1 MWFERRRGRKSGH
14 FWKDTTDIRD
24 TKSKVTGAGFRERVR
39 NACDV
44 TLEVEP
50 VPVESLFEFYGE
62 MKREQLD
69 IGSVSLDFRGK
80 FGLEI
85 KL

>member
-1 MWFERRRGRKSGH
+1 MAMWIPGVAPLVSICPELPWPGNPV
-14 FWKDTTDIRD
+14 WKDTTDISD

-50 VPVESLFEFYGE
+50 VPVE
-62 MKREQLD
+62 
-69 IGSVSLDFRGK
+69 IGRAHV
-80 FGLEI
+80 
-85 KL
+85 